1 MRTKWHSSLQFLHRS
16 TSLLFHPCKLY
27 DSARHSPAAHSCE
40 KLENWW
46 TLDMGDQ
53 LKWQW
58 ICLGTKDLLSRKA
71 YVSHRKILGKTK
83 NYELGDIGWTSVFR
97 NRKNM
102 SQGMGPSPFVLQTP
116 VDPPQSTA
124 ATAKTATNAN
134 TATICY
140 PTATANTAAATLL
153 LLLMLLLLMLLLLL
167 GFLQWRLSRKGMQRL
182 PMCNWLPGWPLSLD
196 YFFRDSQTLHQEC

>member
-1 MRTKWHSSLQFLHRS
+1 MNWAILDGHR
-16 TSLLFHPCKLY
+16 
-27 DSARHSPAAHSCE
+27 
-40 KLENWW
+40 
-46 TLDMGDQ
+46 
-53 LKWQW
+53 
-58 ICLGTKDLLSRKA
+58 
-71 YVSHRKILGKTK
+71 
-83 NYELGDIGWTSVFR
+83 SVFR

-167 GFLQWRLSRKGMQRL
+167 GFLQ
-182 PMCNWLPGWPLSLD
+182 
-196 YFFRDSQTLHQEC
+196 